1 MPQPLSLR
9 QLVNEIDGH
18 PEGWCCYVSRS
29 TGEIV
34 TIPNSD
40 NAFLDSD
47 DEEWAEDAER
57 VSSGDFI
64 AMPGHREI
72 DEYRIMERFCDKLQD
87 VDKSA
92 RLTRAIAGKGAFR
105 RFKDEIHRLGV
116 RDEWFRFKA
125 QAIGSLVRQLLD
137 DNKIPFVDDLAPAG

>member
-40 NAFLDSD
+40 NAFLNSE

-57 VSSGDFI
+57 VPSDDFV
-64 AMPGHREI
+64 AMPGAPGDR
-72 DEYRIMERFCDKLQD
+72 RIPHH
-87 VDKSA
+87 
-92 RLTRAIAGKGAFR
+92 GAVLR
-105 RFKDEIHRLGV
+105 H
-116 RDEWFRFKA
+116 A
-125 QAIGSLVRQLLD
+125 A
-137 DNKIPFVDDLAPAG
+137 